1 MYSYKRTALSV
12 QVNKATKMLLIALS
26 AMLVSVSVYFFIYMS
41 LNAEK
46 GSLMRENQI
55 EQTTLE
61 SENRLL
67 KEQVLQSQ
75 SLDHIQSSNEVEGMK
90 PSTNETYLKPPVPI
104 GSRDGEMNRVID

>member
-12 QVNKATKMLLIALS
+12 EVNKATKMLLIALS

-41 LNAEK
+41 INAEK
-46 GSLMRENQI
+46 GSLVRENQLH
-55 EQTTLE
+55 QKSLE

-75 SLDHIQSSNEVEGMK
+75 SLDTIQSSNEVEGMK
-90 PSTNETYLKPPVPI
+90 PSTDETYVSPPLPI
-104 GSRDGEMNRVID
+104 GSRNGETQQIID